1 MQSKANFISAAGPL
15 LLALFIDGM
24 GLGLVI
30 PVLNALLFDTHSKF
44 LTSSITP
51 TMHNIIYGL
60 MIGIFMLCW
69 FFGAAVLG
77 DLSDKIGRK
86 KSLLICLLGS
96 SLGYL
101 MAAFAIVFRSMSC
114 LLLGRIIAGLTAGS
128 QPIAQASIVDLST
141 NETKARNIGYI
152 LLALSL
158 GFILGPLLGGIL
170 SDNRLV
176 HWFNLSTPFYFA
188 AAMSLINALLIWFF
202 LNETLVFK
210 KAKFTLNFYH
220 AIDILIIAFKNE
232 KLRALSIT
240 FFIFIFGWSSFYS
253 FISIFLLKTYGFT
266 TTKISVFMAVMGI
279 GFGIGNGILVNYFTR
294 RFSLQNNFIYSALIS
309 AVLVFFMAMIPYPLF
324 SWIILIPLASG
335 ISIAYSALITLFSNQ
350 VAAESQGWVMGIT
363 GSIMAFVF
371 GINGIIVGALAI
383 WSASLPIIIAT
394 FSLVLSVAA
403 LIYFQRISYVEKLK

>member
-1 MQSKANFISAAGPL
+1 MPSKPNFLYIAGPL

-30 PVLNALLFDTHSKF
+30 PILNALLFDSHSKF
-44 LTSSITP
+44 LSSVTSP
-51 TMHNIIYGL
+51 TMHNVIYGL
-60 MIGIFMLCW
+60 TIGIFMLCW

-96 SLGYL
+96 SVGYL
-101 MAAFAIVFRSMSC
+101 ISAFAVVFSSMSF

-141 NETKARNIGYI
+141 DENKARNIGYI
-152 LLALSL
+152 LLSLSL

-170 SDNRLV
+170 SDNKFIS
-176 HWFNLSTPFYFA
+176 WFNFSTPFFFA
-188 AAMSLINALLIWFF
+188 SAMSFLNALLIMSF
-202 LNETLVFK
+202 LSETLVFK
-210 KAKFTLNFYH
+210 KAKFTINFYH
-220 AIDILIIAFKNE
+220 AIDILISAFKNE

-253 FISIFLLKTYGFT
+253 FISLFLLKKYDFT
-266 TTKISVFMAVMGI
+266 TTRISVFMAVMGI

-309 AVLVFFMAMIPYPLF
+309 AVLIFFMVLIPYQIF
-324 SWIILIPLASG
+324 SWIVLIPIASC
-335 ISIAYSALITLFSNQ
+335 IAIAYSALITLFSNQ
-350 VAAESQGWVMGIT
+350 VTAEHQGWVMGIT

-383 WSASLPIIIAT
+383 WSASLPNVIAI
-394 FSLVLSVAA
+394 FSLIFSVAA
-403 LIYFQRISYVEKLK
+403 LVFFRR